1 MFNSTK
7 AFANFQVALDPH
19 MKSQWTSLLFADEE
33 FSKVGSIFS
42 GSKIPFE
49 ILINDQNLLGSFHN
63 G

>member
-1 MFNSTK
+1 
-7 AFANFQVALDPH
+7 